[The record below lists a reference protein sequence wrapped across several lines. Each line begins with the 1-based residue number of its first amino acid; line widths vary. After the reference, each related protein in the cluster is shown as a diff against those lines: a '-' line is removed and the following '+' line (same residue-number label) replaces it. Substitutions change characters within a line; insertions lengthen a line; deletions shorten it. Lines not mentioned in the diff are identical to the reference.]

1 MRFSDTSI
9 WKGDI
14 SLRKQQPGSKL
25 GKWLCVGLVCVFVF
39 FVPIRSPAECT
50 AIIVGKKATVDGSV
64 LVVHTD
70 CCSNSR
76 IHVVPAK
83 SYKKGERAPVYYGIQ
98 DVRRPLHDYGEIIG
112 YIPQVEHT
120 YAYIHSGYPHINEH
134 QLAIGEATILQRP
147 ELRAIRSRGAKQIMT
162 VEQAML
168 FALQRCKTAREAL
181 ELITSLLEEYGF
193 LSSCCGP
200 DADGGEALLIADSD
214 EAWDLEIF
222 GVGMD
227 WEPGSDRPGVIWAAQ
242 RVPDDHVFVMPNY
255 PRIRKIDL
263 SDTENFRASSNY
275 KQIAVEHG
283 WYDPEGGD
291 PFYWQEAYT
300 YLPSDWN
307 LPRMWLLCQTFAPN
321 YKNKGFENAW
331 ATRTAGRGMFKDSY
345 ETIRATKFTADYFP
359 FSIKPEKKVSVQDIM
374 AYVRSTFEGTYW
386 DMTADRDWLVPDGE
400 GGFVKSPLTT
410 PFPNAHW
417 RELLDITHHRNVSQ
431 TGAYAMISQLRG
443 WLPDPVGGI
452 YWFVVDNYK
461 HSPFIP
467 VYCGIS
473 EISPLYNTYD
483 PDNFQEDSAR
493 WVYDFADTLLQL
505 EYQNAV
511 RDLLAVRD
519 PFESM
524 IFADQEKTEKEAVR
538 LHRDNHKAAVKYL
551 TGYVRDLMEDAVQRY
566 RELRYTLIE
575 KYKNRP

>member
-1 MRFSDTSI
+1 LKSRFT
-9 WKGDI
+9 
-14 SLRKQQPGSKL
+14 KL
-25 GKWLCVGLVCVFVF
+25 GTGLGAGLFLSGLLF
-39 FVPIRSPAECT
+39 SPIPARADCT
-50 AIIVGKKATVDGSV
+50 AMVVGKKASRDGSV
-64 LVVHTD
+64 MVVHTD

-76 IHVVPAK
+76 IHVVPARDWAP
-83 SYKKGERAPVYYGIQ
+83 GEKAPVYYGIQ

-147 ELRAIRSRGAKQIMT
+147 ACRAIRSKGARQIMT

-168 FALQRCKTAREAL
+168 FALQRCRTAREAL

-200 DADGGEALLIADSD
+200 DADGGEALLIADPN

-227 WEPGSDRPGVIWAAQ
+227 WEPGSGRPGVIWAA
-242 RVPDDHVFVMPNY
+242 RRIPDDHVFIMPNY

-263 SDTENFRASSNY
+263 SDPENFRASSNH
-275 KQIAVEHG
+275 QQFAVDQG
-283 WYDPEGGD
+283 WYDPDEGD

-307 LPRMWLLCQTFAPN
+307 LPRMWLLCQTFAPHAVHR
-321 YKNKGFENAW
+321 GFDNPW
-331 ATRTAGRGMFKDSY
+331 STRTAGRGMFKDSY
-345 ETIRATKFTADYFP
+345 ESIRASRFTADYFP
-359 FSIKPEKKVSVQDIM
+359 FSIRPEKKVAVQDIM
-374 AYVRSTFEGTYW
+374 AFIRSTFEGTYW
-386 DMTADRDWLVPDGE
+386 DMTADRDWLVPDGK

-417 RELLDITHHRNVSQ
+417 RELLDITHHRNVSM
-431 TGAYAMISQLRG
+431 TSAYAMISQLRG

-452 YWFVVDNYK
+452 YWFVVDNYR

-483 PDNFQEDSAR
+483 PDEFQEDSAR

-505 EYQNAV
+505 QYQDAV
-511 RDLLAVRD
+511 QDLTAVRD
-519 PFESM
+519 PFEEK
-524 IFADQEKTEKEAVR
+524 IFTDQAGIESEAVKT
-538 LHRDNHKAAVKYL
+538 HQENPEQAAAFL
-551 TGYVRDLMEDAVQRY
+551 TGYVRRLMEDAVQRY
-566 RELRYTLIE
+566 RDLRYTLIR